1 MPDTECVFRWTEAY
15 SVNVEVL
22 DQQHQELFEV
32 VNELEQALRVGEGMV
47 AIDRILDKLVTY
59 AGVHFAAEESLLE
72 RTSSQ
77 DCQFTEFSMTCSAK
91 WC

>member
-1 MPDTECVFRWTEAY
+1 MPDTKCVFRWTEAY

-47 AIDRILDKLVTY
+47 AIDRILDKFGDLCRGAFRRRGIA
-59 AGVHFAAEESLLE
+59 AGKAQVPRIANSPN
-72 RTSSQ
+72 
-77 DCQFTEFSMTCSAK
+77 SA
-91 WC
+91 